1 MSDTIRERIIAA
13 IMDRA
18 AIIRTDNGFN
28 TDCGANVFRAA
39 RKIDPSQLD
48 AVTVFPRRD
57 TATGEFGSLAVTMPV
72 DVQGLAEIG
81 TVETE
86 TEGERAERVSQLIE
100 SMLGDLIEMMTG
112 DRWSIAFT
120 SGSREPV
127 AGDTFT
133 GATSDA
139 TGVVESVTVSSG
151 SWAAGNAAGSIKF
164 RRRVGTF
171 AAENIDIGSESNV
184 ATVGETVTRESAIE
198 LVTDSLADGIYYQ
211 GGGVDDYQE
220 GGDQTVGVS
229 AAFNITF
236 PVLAG
241 NPYGQP

>member
-1 MSDTIRERIIAA
+1 MSETIRERIIAA
-13 IMDRA
+13 IIDRM

-57 TATGEFGSLAVTMPV
+57 SATGEFGSLAVTMPV
-72 DVQGLAEIG
+72 EVQGLAEIG
-81 TVETE
+81 TIETE
-86 TEGERAERVSQLIE
+86 TEGERAERVSVLIE
-100 SMLGDLIEMMTG
+100 SILGDLIEAMTG

-127 AGDTFT
+127 AGDAFT

-139 TGVVESVTVSSG
+139 TGVVESVTVTSG
-151 SWAAGNAAGSIKF
+151 SWSAGTAAGSIKF
-164 RRRVGTF
+164 RRRVGEF
-171 AAENIDIGSESNV
+171 QAETIDIGSEANV
-184 ATVGETVTRESAIE
+184 ATVGATVTRESAIE
-198 LVTDSLADGIYYQ
+198 LVTGSLADGIYYQ

-220 GGDQTVGVS
+220 AGDQAVGVS
-229 AAFNITF
+229 AAFTITF
-236 PVLAG
+236 PVLVG

>member
-1 MSDTIRERIIAA
+1 MSDTIRERIIQA
-13 IMDRA
+13 IVDRM

-48 AVTVFPRRD
+48 AVTVFPRKD

-72 DVQGLAEIG
+72 DVQALAAIG
-81 TVETE
+81 TIETE

-100 SMLGDLIEMMTG
+100 SMLGDLIEAVTG
-112 DRWSIAFT
+112 DRWSIAYT
-120 SGSREPV
+120 SGSREPA
-127 AGDTFT
+127 AGDTIT
-133 GATSDA
+133 GATSAA
-139 TGVVESVTVSSG
+139 TGLVESVTLTSG
-151 SWAAGNAAGSIKF
+151 SWAGGTAAGSIKF

-171 AAENIDIGSESNV
+171 EAENINIGSETNV
-184 ATVGETVTRESAIE
+184 ATVGATVTRESAIA
-198 LVTDSLADGIYYQ
+198 LVTASLADGIYYQ

-220 GGDQTVGVS
+220 AVDQTVGVS
-229 AAFNITF
+229 AEFNITF
-236 PVLAG
+236 PVLTG